1 MTPPAEAPDRHAM
14 KCMEIWGGSHAVES
28 AVTMPGLDTWVYSR
42 PHQGAAE
49 GGDVHYVSLCGEGVI
64 TRLVVA
70 DISGH
75 GAAVAKFAG
84 MLRGLLRRHINTQSQ
99 VRLVRALNREFAAL
113 GELQRFATAV
123 VATYL
128 ASHDRLTV
136 CNAGHPRPLYN
147 RAASREWMLLT
158 GAVGD
163 PDAGG
168 TNLPLGVDDESPY
181 EQFAIP
187 LGRGDL
193 VVVYTDALTEASD
206 PAGQMLGEPGLLA
219 VARGLDPGDP
229 LLFGPALLE
238 GVARHRAGR
247 SADDDVTVLV
257 LHHNAGPMPRLS
269 VGQKLEVSV
278 RAFGLKAV

>member
-1 MTPPAEAPDRHAM
+1 
-14 KCMEIWGGSHAVES
+14 
-28 AVTMPGLDTWVYSR
+28 
-42 PHQGAAE
+42 
-49 GGDVHYVSLCGEGVI
+49 VI

-75 GAAVAKFAG
+75 GAAMAKFAG
-84 MLRGLLRRHINTQSQ
+84 MLRGLLRQHINAESQ

-113 GELQRFATAV
+113 AGLRRFATAV

-128 ASHDRLTV
+128 ASQNRLTI
-136 CNAGHPRPLYN
+136 CNAGHPRPLHF

-158 GAVGD
+158 GGVVA

-168 TNLPLGVDDESPY
+168 TNLPLGVDDESTY

-193 VVVYTDALTEASD
+193 LVVYTDALTDASD
-206 PAGQMLGEPGLLA
+206 PAGQKLGEPGLLA
-219 VARGLDPGDP
+219 VARGLAPGDP
-229 LLFGPALLE
+229 LRVGPALLD

-247 SADDDVTVLV
+247 PTTT
-257 LHHNAGPMPRLS
+257 
-269 VGQKLEVSV
+269 
-278 RAFGLKAV
+278 

>member
-1 MTPPAEAPDRHAM
+1 
-14 KCMEIWGGSHAVES
+14 
-28 AVTMPGLDTWVYSR
+28 
-42 PHQGAAE
+42 
-49 GGDVHYVSLCGEGVI
+49 
-64 TRLVVA
+64 
-70 DISGH
+70 
-75 GAAVAKFAG
+75 
-84 MLRGLLRRHINTQSQ
+84 
-99 VRLVRALNREFAAL
+99 
-113 GELQRFATAV
+113 
-123 VATYL
+123 
-128 ASHDRLTV
+128 
-136 CNAGHPRPLYN
+136 
-147 RAASREWMLLT
+147 MLLT